1 MSQNAPPSP
10 VPPTGSAGLSRWD
23 LLLGWRYLPLAVTVS
38 LFVLMFGGRS
48 VAFDGFFSAQV
59 FLNLFVDNAFLIVT
73 AVGMTFVIISG
84 GIDLSVGAVI
94 AFTTMASASLIQGR
108 GWNPWATMALVLFLG
123 ALLGLA
129 HGLVIQVFRL
139 QPFIVTL
146 AGQFLARGLC
156 YVISTDSITIK
167 DPTFRALSEL
177 RLPLLPGGQITVS
190 VVVAVVV
197 FAIALF
203 LAHYTRF
210 GRTMYAIGGSE
221 SSAVLMGLP
230 VARTKILVYTLSGFC
245 SALAGLVFALYMLS
259 GYGLHASGLEM
270 DAIAAAVV
278 GGTLLTG
285 GTGYVAGTLVGVL
298 IMGTIQTL
306 IMFQGDLS
314 SWWTKIVIGL
324 LLLVFCLL
332 QRAFQ
337 RSAIRRSASS
347 GPARRSQDGGGEPP
361 LHERPQLRA

>member
-1 MSQNAPPSP
+1 MSQPSASIQAAPQRPAGGPS
-10 VPPTGSAGLSRWD
+10 RRD
-23 LLLGWRYLPLAVTVS
+23 RLLGWRYLPLAVTVT
-38 LFVLMFGGRS
+38 LFLLMYGTGS

-129 HGLVIQVFRL
+129 HGVTVHFFRL

-167 DPTFRALSEL
+167 DPVFRAISEA
-177 RLPLLPGGQITVS
+177 RIPLVFHGAITVS
-190 VVVAVVV
+190 VVIALVV
-197 FAIALF
+197 FAVAVF

-230 VARTKILVYTLSGFC
+230 VARTKILVYTMSGFC
-245 SALAGLVFALYMLS
+245 SALAGLVFSFYMLS

-285 GTGYVAGTLVGVL
+285 GAGYVAGTLVGVL

-337 RSAIRRSASS
+337 RSAVRRLASAAPRAAPAPAAAGLRSA
-347 GPARRSQDGGGEPP
+347 
-361 LHERPQLRA
+361 